1 MDCLERLEY
10 YYREGIKAPNYDL
23 LQALFGLRE
32 PFDNKNTPLVSVDAW
47 FDGSLNEWQKLAVQ
61 RSLTADY
68 FALIHGPPGTGKTKT
83 VCEVIQ
89 QLCKRK
95 QKVLV
100 TGASNIAV
108 DNIIE
113 RLEKLKSPFKIIR
126 IGNPTRTLE

>member
-1 MDCLERLEY
+1 LDF
-10 YYREGIKAPNYDL
+10 YRSQIGAPHYEL
-23 LQALFGLRE
+23 LRVLFGLRQPMDQRNKE
-32 PFDNKNTPLVSVDAW
+32 LVKVDPWFDN
-47 FDGSLNEWQKLAVQ
+47 SLNEWQKLAVQ

-68 FALIHGPPGTGKTKT
+68 YSLIHGPPGTGKTKT

-89 QLCKRK
+89 QLCHRK

>member
-1 MDCLERLEY
+1 M
-10 YYREGIKAPNYDL
+10 
-23 LQALFGLRE
+23 
-32 PFDNKNTPLVSVDAW
+32 
-47 FDGSLNEWQKLAVQ
+47 NEWQRLAVQ
-61 RSLTADY
+61 RSLTCDFY
-68 FALIHGPPGTGKTKT
+68 ALIHGPPGTGKTKT

-89 QLCKRK
+89 QLCQRK

-113 RLEKLKSPFKIIR
+113 RLVKLKSPFKIIR